1 MTQPDTSPIYVKLAR
16 DFSRTPGPRRREE
29 GLYSGE
35 EFLERVLEPKFIE
48 ARNKRVKIVVDLDGC
63 AGFATSF
70 LEAVFGGLARKYGS
84 DDVTNYVE
92 IVSHDEPLLKEEI
105 GRYVRDANK

>member
-1 MTQPDTSPIYVKLAR
+1 MSQIHINIAR

-29 GLYSGE
+29 GEHSGE
-35 EFLERVLEPKFIE
+35 QFLEEVLDPKFVE
-48 ARNKRVKIVVDLDGC
+48 AKNSGSKVVVNLDGC

-84 DDVTNYVE
+84 DVVTKYVK
-92 IVSHDEPLLKEEI
+92 VVAHDEPLLAEEI
-105 GRYVRDANK
+105 ERYVKDANK